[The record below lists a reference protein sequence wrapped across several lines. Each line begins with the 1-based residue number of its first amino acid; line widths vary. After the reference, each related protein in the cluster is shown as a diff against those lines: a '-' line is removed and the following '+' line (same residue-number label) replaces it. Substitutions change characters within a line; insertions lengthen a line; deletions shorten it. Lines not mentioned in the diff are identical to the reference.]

1 MKNNRKRSAIRL
13 YGLDLATFT
22 AFALIVAVCAWL
34 GALPEGMTGALA
46 VCIVL
51 TAIFKYAGDH
61 LPIIKDY
68 LGGGAF
74 VCVFGSSA
82 LVMFGI
88 LPDSVVEQ
96 VSHFTTN
103 SGAGFLDYGIVVLIT
118 GSLLGV
124 NKNSLR
130 SAVIRYVPCI
140 LAAQLAA
147 IVIALAAAL
156 ILGLNIRETI
166 MFTALPILGGGIGA
180 GAVPMSQMVSD
191 AWGIS
196 ADTLLAQMTSSIAL
210 ANAMAVILG
219 GFMDKLGKIRPSW
232 TGNGNLIAK
241 SKLVIEADDREPTT
255 NDFKLLGI
263 GFFSSVVMM
272 CAGRIM
278 NALIPAIHAFAWM
291 IIICCILK
299 IFSLLPK
306 YVEEGSHYFTELF
319 VTNCASLI
327 LIELGIA
334 QIDLNEVIS
343 GLTPVRFILIFC
355 IVAGA
360 SAVAMAVGKLLGFH
374 PIEAGI
380 TTGLCA
386 TDMGGSGDVAILG
399 AAKRMQLLPYS
410 AISTRIGGAIILILS
425 GFAAR
430 LLA

>member
-1 MKNNRKRSAIRL
+1 MEKKSIFPKIKL
-13 YGLDLATFT
+13 YGMDFATFM
-22 AFALIVAVCAWL
+22 AFALVVAVCAAF
-34 GALPEGMTGALA
+34 GALPDAMTGALA

-51 TAIFKYAGDH
+51 TGIFKYVGDH
-61 LPIIKDY
+61 LPIVKDY

-96 VSHFTTN
+96 VTHFTTT
-103 SGAGFLDYGIVVLIT
+103 SGSGFLDYGIVILIT

-124 NKNSLR
+124 SKNNLR
-130 SAVIRYVPCI
+130 SAVIRYVPCV
-140 LAAQLAA
+140 LAAQIAA
-147 IVIALAAAL
+147 IIIAFVFAT
-156 ILGLNIRETI
+156 IFRLNIRETI
-166 MFTALPILGGGIGA
+166 MFIALPILGGGVGA
-180 GAVPMSQMVSD
+180 GAVPMSQMVSE

-196 ADTLLAQMTSSIAL
+196 ADVLLAQMTSSIAL
-210 ANAMAVILG
+210 ANAMAVVLG
-219 GFMDKLGKIRPSW
+219 GVMDKLGKIKPSW

-241 SKLVIEADDREPTT
+241 SKLVLEKEDREPTT
-255 NDFKLLGI
+255 NDFKLLGV
-263 GFFSSVVMM
+263 GFFTSVVMM
-272 CAGRIM
+272 CAGRII
-278 NALIPAIHAFAWM
+278 NHFIPSIHAFAWM

-299 IFSLLPK
+299 IFALLPK
-306 YVEEGSHYFTELF
+306 YVEEGSYYFTELF
-319 VTNCASLI
+319 ITNCSSLI

-334 QIDLNEVIS
+334 QIDLNEVIN
-343 GLTPVRFILIFC
+343 GLTPVRFLLVFC

-360 SAVAMAVGKLLGFH
+360 SIMAMIAGKLLGFH

-399 AAKRMQLLPYS
+399 AAKRMELLPYS

-425 GFAAR
+425 GFVAR
-430 LLA
+430 ILA